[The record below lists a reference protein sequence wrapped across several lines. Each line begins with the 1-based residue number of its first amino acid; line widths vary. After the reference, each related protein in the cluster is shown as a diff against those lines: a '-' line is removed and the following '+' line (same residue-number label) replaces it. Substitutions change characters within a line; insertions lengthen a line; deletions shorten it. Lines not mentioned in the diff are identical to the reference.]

1 MSAPFLGTGW
11 AFPVHLDEHGQI
23 AAVSDDELV
32 RQSIWS
38 ILATAPGERVMRP
51 TFGCGL
57 TDLVFAPNTAV
68 THGLVASHIRDAL
81 VEFEPRI
88 DLGDVA
94 VAADPADPTRLLIEV
109 DYTVRSTNSRFN
121 LVFPF
126 YLG

>member
-1 MSAPFLGTGW
+1 VSAPFLGHGW
-11 AFPVHLDEHGQI
+11 AFPIQLDDGGQI
-23 AAVSDDELV
+23 AAVAGDDLV

-57 TDLVFAPNTAV
+57 TDLVFAPNSAM
-68 THGLVASHIRDAL
+68 THGLVATHVRDAL
-81 VEFEPRI
+81 LEFEPRI
-88 DLGDVA
+88 DVVDVA
-94 VAADPADPTRLLIEV
+94 VAADPADPTRLLIEL
-109 DYTVRSTNSRFN
+109 DYTVRATNSRFN